1 MTVIKRVRSGVHHP
15 DEDFTTDGHNGF
27 PVAPLSAS
35 RAATAAKAT
44 AARRGSTV
52 TSPTMARQDP
62 RGPAS
67 PALRSGD
74 TDRRSLGQM
83 DAPDDGRELPD
94 YFGFLR
100 RQALVIVLAI
110 LVVTAA
116 AVALLTQTPSV
127 YTSHATVLVQ
137 PLASGAAGVV
147 GGRTDGAINLDTEAQ
162 ILKSTSV
169 AQAAKKALN
178 STASTSALL
187 NRLSVAI
194 PANSSVMTIA
204 YQAHSP
210 AKAAAGA
217 QAFAQAYLA
226 NRAATAN
233 ADVKQ
238 QVNSYIKQRTS
249 LQAELLAVTKRL
261 QIELP
266 SSSAGI
272 YDRSQKEL
280 VADEIQDLNSNLNTL
295 QGQVV
300 IPGQII
306 APAGIPSQPSG
317 PKSQL
322 YIVGGIVLGLIVGL
336 LLGLARDSRRRRR
349 VTA

>member
-1 MTVIKRVRSGVHHP
+1 
-15 DEDFTTDGHNGF
+15 
-27 PVAPLSAS
+27 
-35 RAATAAKAT
+35 
-44 AARRGSTV
+44 
-52 TSPTMARQDP
+52 
-62 RGPAS
+62 
-67 PALRSGD
+67 
-74 TDRRSLGQM
+74 M
-83 DAPDDGRELPD
+83 DSPDDGRELPD

-100 RQALVIVLAI
+100 RQALVIVVTI
-110 LVVTAA
+110 LVVTGAA
-116 AVALLTQTPSV
+116 IGLLSQTASV
-127 YTSHATVLVQ
+127 YTSHASVLVQ
-137 PLASGAAGVV
+137 PLASGASSVV

-169 AQAAKKALN
+169 AETAKTTLHSAA
-178 STASTSALL
+178 TASALL
-187 NRLSVAI
+187 SRLSVAI

-238 QVNSYIKQRTS
+238 QVNSYLKQRTS
-249 LQAELLAVTKRL
+249 LQSELLAVTKRL
-261 QIELP
+261 QIEAT

-272 YDRSQKEL
+272 YDHSQREL
-280 VADEIQDLNSNLNTL
+280 LTSEIQQLNSNLNTL

-306 APAGIPSQPSG
+306 GAAGIPGQASG
-317 PKSQL
+317 PKPQL
-322 YIVGGIVLGLIVGL
+322 YIVGGVIVGLIVGL

-349 VTA
+349 LAA